1 MKRAPVASTPA
12 RLDVDGLITSTTD
25 ELVTPVASGPAVCT
39 ASGLAC
45 SDLETAA
52 GTTFSTPSVSG
63 AGASLFS
70 PSTAVSAAA
79 SVSSIPTAS
88 AAAALAAP
96 APALPATR
104 FTRRAFVG
112 AAGLAAAGLALGS
125 SRFAHAAET
134 VGASGSDAAPADT
147 VIIFHTNDTHGY
159 LQGDGESVVGID
171 LVAGLRAATPNSLL
185 LDAGDATQGAP
196 LASLT
201 KGTAPIELMSAAGYD
216 AMCLGNHEF
225 DFGLDNLLANAEAA
239 SFPLLAANVLLDGA
253 PLLAASAGIAPD
265 ASSASAPASA
275 PSPDA
280 PAGTPGSNVILT
292 CAGRRI
298 GVFGLTTQATAWSA
312 SPSALEGVTFADEV
326 ATAQAQIAELASA
339 GVDAIVCLAHL
350 GNGPVPCTGPALAQ
364 SLPPEAASRLT
375 AIIDGH
381 SHTVENELVNG
392 VLVVQTGCNLAA
404 LGKLT
409 LTFAADGTVSAS
421 EELLDPAAV
430 AAQATPNADVA
441 QDLADIAA
449 DQDEMLS
456 EKLAVNPTTLW
467 AGWLDG
473 NDLAAPTRMV
483 ETNYGDFVCECFIN
497 RASAFLAQAGLDDG
511 TPLLAV
517 TNGGGIRAA
526 LPRGIVE
533 VRDLVTAFPF
543 SNTVQVKR
551 VTPKILRSLFEGS
564 FATMTGQDA
573 QTGMLLQETI
583 SGGFLQLAGFEVTCD
598 PNAPVGQRV
607 TDIYVYGL
615 GGSVDLDDDETPLY
629 LASNSYVMAGGDA
642 YEPLANAEM
651 VAEVGGELEAI
662 RAYLDELTEALGR
675 GIGLRCLPL
684 LPGTKGRLILDGG
697 YEPTSWVATLRLT
710 DEAGEPLANT
720 NTLLDVDAGGF
731 ALATSDADG
740 YVHVELED
748 GPHAIAAFSPEGI
761 VALGYGIGGT
771 WPGIGYDMNEALAQA
786 GLLAGDAAGSTA
798 GMREGERAASSS
810 GAGDTFTSSERLDG
824 RETPAGIQGLEFS
837 NIATV
842 VPIPGLPNFFSSF
855 SLIVPRDEAGTYDGL
870 FLPSEADDADGVAVS
885 ARAQL
890 SAAADGVAQVGSE
903 VRDGAN
909 GVSYALPDRR
919 EATGMAVG
927 RALLEPAAGEAYV
940 DNHMG
945 IGLIE
950 DDLRAFPTVTLSPIN
965 EELVRLLR
973 DAWEQAKEAI
983 SGHSDATEPGS
994 SLVDEPL
1001 SSAEVDRIRAVY
1013 EEGA

>member
-1 MKRAPVASTPA
+1 MKRVPVISAPAHLAESEPTTCIARESIARIADEPVDFTPD
-12 RLDVDGLITSTTD
+12 RV
-25 ELVTPVASGPAVCT
+25 
-39 ASGLAC
+39 
-45 SDLETAA
+45 
-52 GTTFSTPSVSG
+52 
-63 AGASLFS
+63 
-70 PSTAVSAAA
+70 VSAYA
-79 SVSSIPTAS
+79 SN
-88 AAAALAAP
+88 L
-96 APALPATR
+96 
-104 FTRRAFVG
+104 TRRTFVG
-112 AAGLAAAGLALGS
+112 AAGLAATGLAWGS
-125 SRFAHAAET
+125 SRPARAAEAT
-134 VGASGSDAAPADT
+134 NAFGSDADLADT
-147 VIIFHTNDTHGY
+147 IVIFHTNDTHGY

-171 LVAGLRAATPNSLL
+171 LVAGLRTATPNSLL
-185 LDAGDATQGAP
+185 VDAGDATQGAP

-225 DFGLDNLLANAEAA
+225 DFGLDNLFANAEAA
-239 SFPLLAANVLLDGA
+239 AFPLLAANVLRDGS
-253 PLLAASAGIAPD
+253 PLLANVVP
-265 ASSASAPASA
+265 ASSVSVGA
-275 PSPDA
+275 
-280 PAGTPGSNVILT
+280 PGSSAILT

-312 SPSALEGVTFADEV
+312 SPSALGGITFADEV

-364 SLPPEAASRLT
+364 NLPPEAASRLT

-409 LTFAADGTVSAS
+409 LTFAADGIVSAT
-421 EELLDPAAV
+421 EELLDPATV
-430 AAQATPNADVA
+430 AAQASPDADVA
-441 QDLADIAA
+441 QDLETIVA
-449 DQDEMLS
+449 DQGEMLS

-483 ETNYGDFVCECFIN
+483 ETNYGDFVCECFIS

-564 FATMTGQDA
+564 FATMAGQDA
-573 QTGMLLQETI
+573 QTGMLLQETV

-615 GGSVDLDDDETPLY
+615 GGSVDLDDDMTPLY

-642 YEPLANAEM
+642 YEPLVGAEM
-651 VAEVGGELEAI
+651 VAEVGGELEI
-662 RAYLDELTEALGR
+662 VRSYLDELADVLGR
-675 GIGLRCLPL
+675 SAGVRCLPL
-684 LPGTKGRLILDGG
+684 LAGTKDRLILDGG
-697 YEPTSWVATLRLT
+697 YEPAPWVATLRLT
-710 DEAGEPLANT
+710 DEAGEPLPNT
-720 NTLLDVDAGGF
+720 NVVLDVDAGGF
-731 ALATSDADG
+731 ALAISDADG
-740 YVHVELED
+740 YLRVELED

-761 VALGYGIGGT
+761 VAMGYGVAGSWSSIGA
-771 WPGIGYDMNEALAQA
+771 DMDLALEQA
-786 GLLAGDAAGSTA
+786 GLREGGAAGVVGEPHGEAPAASDSRAGDAS
-798 GMREGERAASSS
+798 ASSGLFGGWEPPS
-810 GAGDTFTSSERLDG
+810 GVEGFAL
-824 RETPAGIQGLEFS
+824 S

-855 SLIVPRDEAGTYDGL
+855 SLIVPRDEAGTYDSL
-870 FLPSEADDADGVAVS
+870 LPSDEATGTDGAVVS

-909 GVSYALPDRR
+909 GVSYGLADRR
-919 EATGMAVG
+919 DAAGMAVR
-927 RALLEPAAGEAYV
+927 RALLEPAANEAYV

-950 DDLRAFPTVTLSPIN
+950 DDLRTFPTVTFSPIN
-965 EELVRLLR
+965 EELAQGLRGLWEAATSARREVR
-973 DAWEQAKEAI
+973 
-983 SGHSDATEPGS
+983 
-994 SLVDEPL
+994 
-1001 SSAEVDRIRAVY
+1001 SSAGR
-1013 EEGA
+1013 